1 MDEEILQKLDNLLA
15 LQQELNAMMLAMSNK
30 PLVAE
35 QTEVWFTK
43 EKVLDELCIAN
54 RTFYRRR
61 KTENWTSKQSGGKV
75 YYLKSSL
82 RR

>member
-15 LQQELNAMMLAMSNK
+15 LQQELNAMMLAMSGR
-30 PLVAE
+30 PLLLE
-35 QTEVWFTK
+35 QAEVWFTK

-61 KTENWTSKQSGGKV
+61 KAENWKTRRSGGTV